1 MPAFLPALSSVKVHL
16 HLGHARQTHFQ
27 VRIVQRA
34 VSHSNTVH
42 SALLGGLGEPLAVLN
57 HFASSL
63 AQELPVLLWSRGW
76 GNPRY
81 DPVLGVGR
89 NDFPS
94 LMAIVP
100 GVSALLYC
108 TNTLPDHVP

>member
-1 MPAFLPALSSVKVHL
+1 M
-16 HLGHARQTHFQ
+16 FQ
-27 VRIVQRA
+27 IVQPA
-34 VSHSNTVH
+34 ATHVDTAHTV
-42 SALLGGLGEPLAVLN
+42 LLGSLGEPLAVLN
-57 HFASSL
+57 HFAPSL
-63 AQELPVLLWSRGW
+63 PQELPVLLWSRGW

-81 DPVLGVGR
+81 DPILGIGR

-100 GVSALLYC
+100 GISALLYR

>member
-1 MPAFLPALSSVKVHL
+1 MQVVFLPRCLRERTPRAPT
-16 HLGHARQTHFQ
+16 AWIQQCIPAATH
-27 VRIVQRA
+27 VD
-34 VSHSNTVH
+34 TVYT
-42 SALLGGLGEPLAVLN
+42 ALLGGLGEPLAVLN
-57 HFASSL
+57 HFAPSL

-100 GVSALLYC
+100 GVSALLYR